1 MFELEIM
8 VNLLLLERKG
18 EGNEHGSKLRLGGE
32 QITGEKQL
40 RNWGSKVL
48 ESLPV

>member
-8 VNLLLLERKG
+8 VNLLLLKRKG

-40 RNWGSKVL
+40 RN
-48 ESLPV
+48 